1 MSSKNMELPKLFKF
15 VQLGALV
22 GSIIFAIIGLYFIIS
37 SVGIFDMLGASAAGM
52 ALGMGVIYIIGSLT
66 FYGVVSCFLCSV
78 KAQVESRNELF
89 KLSDYL
95 SQNKI

>member
-1 MSSKNMELPKLFKF
+1 MSSKNMELPKLYRF

-22 GSIIFAIIGLYFIIS
+22 GSIIVSLKGLFFIKGS
-37 SVGIFDMLGASAAGM
+37 LTMFSLAGFTGAAMS
-52 ALGMGVIYIIGSLT
+52 LGMGILYIVGSLV

-78 KAQVESRNELF
+78 KAQVESRNELL